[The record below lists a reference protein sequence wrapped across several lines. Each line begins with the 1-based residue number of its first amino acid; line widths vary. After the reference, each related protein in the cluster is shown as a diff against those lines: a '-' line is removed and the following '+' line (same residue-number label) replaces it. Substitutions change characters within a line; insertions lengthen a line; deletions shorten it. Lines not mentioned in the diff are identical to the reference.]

1 MEGYSGPQL
10 DLDAFRRIMYGIPA
24 VNVSEVLHTKEN
36 YYVPN
41 LLCLFQDVSRNGM
54 ASSEQHQP
62 NHYQLSVEGGV
73 SPPTPDL
80 KKAEKKPAENGH
92 GLTLEQ
98 EQTADQ
104 LLADIQSAVDDM
116 LLDFQSSP
124 VVSPEPPSPL
134 PPYKA
139 NVCMND
145 NFTENQLLHL

>member
-24 VNVSEVLHTKEN
+24 VNVSELLHIKEN
-36 YYVPN
+36 YAPN
-41 LLCLFQDVSRNGM
+41 VFSQNVSSNGV

-62 NHYQLSVEGGV
+62 NHYQLSVERGV
-73 SPPTPDL
+73 SPLTADL
-80 KKAEKKPAENGH
+80 KQTNKKPAENGH
-92 GLTLEQ
+92 GLTFEQ

-134 PPYKA
+134 SPYKA
-139 NVCMND
+139 NVSMSL
-145 NFTENQLLHL
+145 TLWQIS